1 MDENTIGLGLIGTG
15 GVAHMHAQGFD
26 QQRNVRLVGAYSR
39 SADKCQRFAETY
51 GLRAYDSVDALLADD
66 AIDAVAILSP
76 TPTHVSYASAAL
88 AAGKHV
94 LLEKP
99 VAANDAELDRLI
111 EAAAASDKVCMPNHN
126 YIYSPEVQRARGYI
140 EAGSLGK
147 LSGLWMIY
155 NQKHWPE
162 MGSPGV
168 TLWELCIHH
177 AYTLLHLAGR
187 PVRLT
192 ATGTNVFFDDPQ
204 ADDQISIQAEYESG
218 LIAHLWGCFSVDD
231 RTSNPWNVMFKVLGT
246 EGGFSHSWNDLQFG
260 DATQPGWDLA
270 GYRDSFKYAQQRF
283 VACCLDPEVK
293 PLSTLADTRDA
304 YALLNAAAV
313 AIEERRWVGVDYDTR
328 SL

>member
-1 MDENTIGLGLIGTG
+1 MKQSIGIGLIGTG

-26 QQRNVRLVGAYSR
+26 SQLNVHLVGAYSR
-39 SADKCQRFAETY
+39 NAEKRESFAQTY
-51 GLRAYDSVDALLADD
+51 GLTGYDSIEAMLANEQ
-66 AIDAVAILSP
+66 IEAVAILSP
-76 TPTHVSYASAAL
+76 TPTHVEYATAAL
-88 AAGKHV
+88 QAGKHV

-99 VAANDAELDRLI
+99 VAASSAELETLLAAA
-111 EAAAASDKVCMPNHN
+111 EAADVVCMPNHN
-126 YIYSPEVQRARGYI
+126 YIYSPEVQRARDYI
-140 EAGSLGK
+140 ERGALGK
-147 LSGLWMIY
+147 LSSLWMIY

-162 MGSPGV
+162 MGAPGV

-187 PVRLT
+187 PLRVT
-192 ATGTNVFFDDPQ
+192 ATGSNVFFDDPK

-260 DATQPGWDLA
+260 DAAQPGWDLA
-270 GYRDSFKYAQQRF
+270 GYRDSFRYSQQRF
-283 VACCLDPEVK
+283 IECCLDPAVK

-304 YALLNAAAV
+304 YKVLDAV
-313 AIEERRWVGVDYDTR
+313 ALAITERRWIEVEY
-328 SL
+328 

>member
-1 MDENTIGLGLIGTG
+1 MKQSIKIGLIGTG
-15 GVAHMHAQGFD
+15 GVAHMHAQGFMN
-26 QQRNVRLVGAYSR
+26 QRNVQLIGAYSR
-39 SADKCQRFAETY
+39 NSEKRASFAQTY
-51 GLRAYDSVDALLADD
+51 GLTGYDSIEAMLADEQ
-66 AIDAVAILSP
+66 IEAVAILSP
-76 TPTHVSYASAAL
+76 TPTHVEYATAAL
-88 AAGKHV
+88 RAGKHV

-99 VAANDAELDRLI
+99 VAASSAELETLV
-111 EAAAASDKVCMPNHN
+111 AAAESANMVCMPNHN
-126 YIYSPEVQRARGYI
+126 YIYSPEVQRARDYI
-140 EAGSLGK
+140 EQGALGK
-147 LSGLWMIY
+147 LSSLWMLY

-177 AYTLLHLAGR
+177 AYTMLHLAGR
-187 PVRLT
+187 PLRVT
-192 ATGTNVFFDDPQ
+192 ATGSNVFFDDPK

-270 GYRDSFKYAQQRF
+270 GYRDSFRYAQQRF
-283 VACCLDPEVK
+283 IECCLDPAVK

-304 YALLNAAAV
+304 YKILDAV
-313 AIEERRWVGVDYDTR
+313 ALAIAERRWVDIEY
-328 SL
+328 